1 MGLFILWKTSE
12 ICNLLLS
19 RLYSL
24 GWSIQHDK
32 ELKSNLR
39 KSPKLSYLA
48 LHPGNNKQ
56 NVPLA
61 LETTIT
67 AARSYFP
74 NWRDVASFLEI
85 FNTWWTISNSKQR
98 FSPNILRNAVING
111 TKNWVFKSSGR
122 LDWTN
127 TSNCVCIDYYSSC
140 PCCAY
145 RRLTEAYQYVITARL
160 QSDPVERRF
169 SQYRQMSGGR
179 FLNNL
184 REVLNS
190 KRILRCRSLIKE
202 NKVTTGYV
210 AKKLIKRSHCE
221 SYKI

>member
-1 MGLFILWKTSE
+1 MVWKTSE

-24 GWSIQHDK
+24 GWSIQHNK

-39 KSPKLSYLA
+39 KSPKWSYLA

-74 NWRDVASFLEI
+74 NWRDVASFLDI

-98 FSPNILRNAVING
+98 FSPNILRMLWSIGQKTEFLRAQADWIELTPQTVPALTSTPRVHAVLIDDLL
-111 TKNWVFKSSGR
+111 R
-122 LDWTN
+122 LISMW
-127 TSNCVCIDYYSSC
+127 
-140 PCCAY
+140 
-145 RRLTEAYQYVITARL
+145 
-160 QSDPVERRF
+160 
-169 SQYRQMSGGR
+169 
-179 FLNNL
+179 
-184 REVLNS
+184 
-190 KRILRCRSLIKE
+190 
-202 NKVTTGYV
+202 
-210 AKKLIKRSHCE
+210 
-221 SYKI
+221 

>member
-48 LHPGNNKQ
+48 LHPGSNKQ

-61 LETTIT
+61 LKTTIT

-98 FSPNILRNAVING
+98 FSPNILKNTVING

-122 LDWTN
+122 LNWTN
-127 TSNCVCIDYYSSC
+127 TKTASTLTTTLRAHAVFIDDLLRLISMWQLLDCRVIQLNHVS
-140 PCCAY
+140 PCTDKWVGVGF
-145 RRLTEAYQYVITARL
+145 LTI
-160 QSDPVERRF
+160 
-169 SQYRQMSGGR
+169 
-179 FLNNL
+179 
-184 REVLNS
+184 
-190 KRILRCRSLIKE
+190 
-202 NKVTTGYV
+202 
-210 AKKLIKRSHCE
+210 CE
-221 SYKI
+221 KF

>member
-39 KSPKLSYLA
+39 KYPKLSYLA

-67 AARSYFP
+67 AARSYFQ

-85 FNTWWTISNSKQR
+85 FSTWWTILNSKQR
-98 FSPNILRNAVING
+98 FSPNILKNAVINRE
-111 TKNWVFKSSGR
+111 TKEFLRALADWIELTPQNASALTTTFRAHTVLIGDSLR
-122 LDWTN
+122 LISMW
-127 TSNCVCIDYYSSC
+127 
-140 PCCAY
+140 
-145 RRLTEAYQYVITARL
+145 
-160 QSDPVERRF
+160 
-169 SQYRQMSGGR
+169 
-179 FLNNL
+179 
-184 REVLNS
+184 
-190 KRILRCRSLIKE
+190 
-202 NKVTTGYV
+202 
-210 AKKLIKRSHCE
+210 
-221 SYKI
+221 